1 MQRLL
6 GSAFALAVIVTL
18 TLGVNATLTPEGQ
31 FYGLVGAQLVG
42 VILAVVLVSSL
53 FTVIYLV
60 AFGSLGRRWIENRF
74 SLFVGWTLL
83 RSQRVGPDAP
93 SRLRSLI
100 WETRTQPSKRAKVR
114 IVWGLALIVVGFTF
128 ELIPAWNALSEA
140 FSPVFTR
147 VLQFSCVGLGALTIV
162 LAAPGLL
169 SNRPSHAPVPHLRTR
184 TAVTLPTFISIV
196 GVSIGVWALVVVLS
210 VMHGFETDLRQ
221 KILRTNAHVVVEA
234 ADSAGDL
241 GDGYSLADPIRE
253 LPNIAETHAYVGGE
267 VMMAS
272 GSNIA
277 VNVMVKGM
285 RTRDLLESEQ
295 LRGQMKAGDLR
306 WLDEPEQVPS
316 DRIRYPAPSA
326 QLLDG
331 LAPVGGLG
339 QTKQANLDLLP
350 TVVLGV
356 ELANS
361 LSVDV
366 GQQIRIISP
375 DGDIGPTGLRPKL
388 RSYRVAGIFATGMY
402 EYDQKLAYMAIDDA
416 QRFFN
421 FDATVNQ
428 IEIRLKDASLT
439 DASTRSVR
447 EVIAGSTIKAKV
459 TDWQERNKSLF
470 AALQLERI
478 VMFIVLGFI
487 ILVASLLIV
496 SSLVMLIVEKAREIA
511 VFKALG
517 AADHTIVRTF
527 LLIGSVIGAI
537 GSASGLTLGI
547 GTCLAIE
554 HLGIPLP
561 QEYYISRL
569 PVAMDVGEVAV
580 VGAAAFFICVLAT
593 IYPSREA
600 SALKAVEGLR
610 HG

>member
-6 GSAFALAVIVTL
+6 HSGIALAFLICLV
-18 TLGVNATLTPEGQ
+18 LGVNATLTPEGQ
-31 FYGLVGAQLVG
+31 FYGFVGAQLVG
-42 VILAVVLVSSL
+42 VILAVILVSSL

-60 AFGSLGRRWIENRF
+60 AFGALGRRWIESRF

-83 RSQRVGPDAP
+83 RSQRVRPDAR
-93 SRLRSLI
+93 SRWRTLV
-100 WETRTQPSKRAKVR
+100 WETRTQSRSQAVSR
-114 IVWGLALIVVGFTF
+114 VLAGIALIIGALCL
-128 ELIPAWNALSEA
+128 ELVPAWNTVAESLSPWFA
-140 FSPVFTR
+140 RT
-147 VLQFSCVGLGALTIV
+147 LQLACASLGGLVVV
-162 LAAPGLL
+162 LAAPGLIPE
-169 SNRPSHAPVPHLRTR
+169 RPTHAPIPRMRTR

-210 VMHGFETDLRQ
+210 VMHGFESDLRE
-221 KILRTNAHVVVEA
+221 KILRTNAHVVIEP
-234 ADSAGDL
+234 ADASSDL
-241 GDGYSLADPIRE
+241 GDGYALADPIRD
-253 LPNIAETHAYVGGE
+253 LPNVAETHAFVGGE

-285 RTRDLLESEQ
+285 RASDLIASEQ
-295 LRGQMKAGDLR
+295 LRGRMQAGDLR

-316 DRIRYPAPSA
+316 DRLRYPPPTH

-331 LAPVGGLG
+331 LDAPSQGGS
-339 QTKQANLDLLP
+339 TEAADVDLLP

-366 GQQIRIISP
+366 GQQVRVISP

-421 FDATVNQ
+421 FDAAVNQ
-428 IEIRLKDASLT
+428 IEVRLEDAALT
-439 DASTRSVR
+439 QSSTAKIQAMIES
-447 EVIAGSTIKAKV
+447 STVAAKV
-459 TDWQERNKSLF
+459 TDWQQRNKSLF

-517 AADHTIVRTF
+517 AADQTIVKTF

-569 PVAMDVGEVAV
+569 PVAMDLAEVAI
-580 VGAAAFFICVLAT
+580 VGLAAFLICVLAT
-593 IYPSREA
+593 LYPSREA

>member
-1 MQRLL
+1 MT
-6 GSAFALAVIVTL
+6 LA
-18 TLGVNATLTPEGQ
+18 LGVNATLTPEGQ

-42 VILAVVLVSSL
+42 VILAVVLISSL
-53 FTVIYLV
+53 FTVVYLV
-60 AFGSLGRRWIENRF
+60 AFGSLGRRWIESRF

-83 RSQRVGPDAP
+83 RSQRVKPDLR
-93 SRLRSLI
+93 SRLRSLV
-100 WETRTQPSKRAKVR
+100 WETRTQPVGQARRRVVTG
-114 IVWGLALIVVGFTF
+114 IGLILAAFCL
-128 ELIPAWNALSEA
+128 ELIPAWNLVAENLSPFFARALQLSSA
-140 FSPVFTR
+140 S
-147 VLQFSCVGLGALTIV
+147 LGCLTIV

-169 SNRPSHAPVPHLRTR
+169 ANRPAHAPVPRMRTR

-210 VMHGFETDLRQ
+210 VMHGFESDLRE
-221 KILRTNAHVVVEA
+221 KILRTNAHVVIEP
-234 ADSAGDL
+234 ADAAGDL
-241 GDGYSLADPIRE
+241 GDGYALSDPIRE
-253 LPNIAETHAYVGGE
+253 LQNIAETHAYVGGE

-285 RTRDLLESEQ
+285 RTADLIASEQ
-295 LRGQMKAGDLR
+295 LRGQMQAGDLR
-306 WLDEPEQVPS
+306 WLDAPEQVPS
-316 DRIRYPAPSA
+316 DRLRYPPPPS
-326 QLLDG
+326 QVLDG
-331 LAPVGGLG
+331 LAPVGELTSG
-339 QTKQANLDLLP
+339 APAPVDLLP

-361 LSVDV
+361 LSVEV
-366 GQQIRIISP
+366 GQQVRIISP

-402 EYDQKLAYMAIDDA
+402 EYDQKLAYMALDDA

-421 FDATVNQ
+421 FDAAVNQ
-428 IEIRLKDASLT
+428 IEVRLVDASMT
-439 DASTRSVR
+439 DEATRSIR
-447 EVIAGSTIKAKV
+447 ELIEASPVPAKV

-496 SSLVMLIVEKAREIA
+496 SSLVMLIVEKSREIA
-511 VFKALG
+511 VFKSLG
-517 AADHTIVRTF
+517 AADQTIVRTF

-537 GSASGLTLGI
+537 GSASGLTLGVS
-547 GTCLAIE
+547 TCLAIE

-569 PVAMDVGEVAV
+569 PVAMELSEVAI
-580 VGAAAFFICVLAT
+580 VGVSAFLICVLAT

>member
-1 MQRLL
+1 
-6 GSAFALAVIVTL
+6 
-18 TLGVNATLTPEGQ
+18 
-31 FYGLVGAQLVG
+31 
-42 VILAVVLVSSL
+42 
-53 FTVIYLV
+53 
-60 AFGSLGRRWIENRF
+60 
-74 SLFVGWTLL
+74 
-83 RSQRVGPDAP
+83 
-93 SRLRSLI
+93 
-100 WETRTQPSKRAKVR
+100 
-114 IVWGLALIVVGFTF
+114 
-128 ELIPAWNALSEA
+128 
-140 FSPVFTR
+140 
-147 VLQFSCVGLGALTIV
+147 
-162 LAAPGLL
+162 
-169 SNRPSHAPVPHLRTR
+169 
-184 TAVTLPTFISIV
+184 
-196 GVSIGVWALVVVLS
+196 
-210 VMHGFETDLRQ
+210 
-221 KILRTNAHVVVEA
+221 
-234 ADSAGDL
+234 
-241 GDGYSLADPIRE
+241 
-253 LPNIAETHAYVGGE
+253 
-267 VMMAS
+267 
-272 GSNIA
+272 
-277 VNVMVKGM
+277 
-285 RTRDLLESEQ
+285 
-295 LRGQMKAGDLR
+295 MKAGDLR

-331 LAPVGGLG
+331 LAPAGGLG

-439 DASTRSVR
+439 DAATRSVR